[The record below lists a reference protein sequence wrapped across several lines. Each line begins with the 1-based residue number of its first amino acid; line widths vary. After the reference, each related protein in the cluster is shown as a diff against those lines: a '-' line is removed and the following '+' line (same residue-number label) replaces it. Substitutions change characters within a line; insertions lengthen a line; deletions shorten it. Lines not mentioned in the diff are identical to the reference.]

1 MDKPRESSSRVVAAL
16 RGIAPAPAV
25 WGFLLLL
32 ALVFAGSYALG
43 SAVGPIG
50 PGTQSTSTDEGD
62 DGRQGSTH
70 GGEHGHQGAH
80 P

>member
-1 MDKPRESSSRVVAAL
+1 MDKPREPSSRVVAAL
-16 RGIAPAPAV
+16 RGIAPAPAL

-32 ALVFAGSYALG
+32 ALVFVGSYALG

-50 PGTQSTSTDEGD
+50 PGTRSTSPGDSDERG
-62 DGRQGSTH
+62 GTH
-70 GGEHGHQGAH
+70 GGEHDHQGAH